1 MHNLALALH
10 AKTYNVTGSDDEIFD
25 PAKSR
30 LEKIGILPE
39 KWGWFPSK
47 INTKLDAVILGMH
60 ARQDNPELQKAREL
74 NIPIY
79 SFPEFMYE
87 QTKDKLRVAI
97 AGSHGKTTVTA
108 MIMHVLRNQKIKFD
122 YLVGAQ
128 LEGFETMVGLSNEA
142 KIAIFEGDEYL
153 SSPLDLRPKF
163 YHYKP
168 QVLVLNGIAWDH
180 INVFPT
186 KQSYLDAF
194 SIYLKQMN
202 ANDVLIYNEMDVLV
216 KVLVQ
221 EATCKTKISFKP
233 VVANVNK
240 EFSVVNIA
248 DKPYKL
254 KVFGQHNLSNLSA
267 ALAVCKQLEI
277 GESEFFDAM
286 QSFSGAA
293 RRLQL
298 IKEREDKRFYF
309 DFAHSPSKLAATVKA
324 VKEQFNDKKLLA
336 IMELHTFS
344 SLNSEFLQEYKNT
357 MELADFAYVYYSEE
371 VLKHK
376 KLASIAPEFV
386 KNAFASENI
395 QVFTDSN
402 LLYNAFV
409 DKLENVDNVL
419 IMSSGNLGGL
429 KVQDLADLF
438 IE

>member
-1 MHNLALALH
+1 MNIHFIAIGGSVMHNLALALH
-10 AKTYNVTGSDDEIFD
+10 AKTYNITGSDDEIFD

-128 LEGFETMVGLSNEA
+128 LEGFETMVGLPNEA

-180 INVFPT
+180 INVFP
-186 KQSYLDAF
+186 
-194 SIYLKQMN
+194 
-202 ANDVLIYNEMDVLV
+202 
-216 KVLVQ
+216 
-221 EATCKTKISFKP
+221 
-233 VVANVNK
+233 
-240 EFSVVNIA
+240 
-248 DKPYKL
+248 
-254 KVFGQHNLSNLSA
+254 
-267 ALAVCKQLEI
+267 
-277 GESEFFDAM
+277 
-286 QSFSGAA
+286 
-293 RRLQL
+293 
-298 IKEREDKRFYF
+298 
-309 DFAHSPSKLAATVKA
+309 
-324 VKEQFNDKKLLA
+324 
-336 IMELHTFS
+336 
-344 SLNSEFLQEYKNT
+344 
-357 MELADFAYVYYSEE
+357 
-371 VLKHK
+371 
-376 KLASIAPEFV
+376 
-386 KNAFASENI
+386 
-395 QVFTDSN
+395 
-402 LLYNAFV
+402 
-409 DKLENVDNVL
+409 
-419 IMSSGNLGGL
+419 
-429 KVQDLADLF
+429 
-438 IE
+438 